1 MVEYDINSLSEEI
14 HQIYIEIKKQEKKLK
29 YLKKRLNLLLDLN
42 NEKKVTDKYGYVT
55 VTTYSNPYLPGLSE
69 EFNELSFDKQVEMCV
84 TSDLL
89 VPKFTLNT
97 KEYIERIAKEETV
110 IDQYVKERQT
120 KSYLRIGLNKDINAE
135 IKEIED
141 DEKLKHEKF
150 AEESDLSLDD
160 NKQPF

>member
-1 MVEYDINSLSEEI
+1 MADYDINSTSEEV

-55 VTTYSNPYLPGLSE
+55 VTRYSNPYLSGLSE
-69 EFNELSFDKQVEMCV
+69 EFNELSFDEQVEMCV

-120 KSYLRIGLNKDINAE
+120 KSYLRIGLNNDINAE
-135 IKEIED
+135 IKEIEE
-141 DEKLKHEKF
+141 DEKLKHENFVEK
-150 AEESDLSLDD
+150 SDSPLDD
-160 NKQPF
+160 EDPLF

>member
-55 VTTYSNPYLPGLSE
+55 VTRYSNPYLSGLSE
-69 EFNELSFDKQVEMCV
+69 EFNELSFDEQVEMCV

>member
-1 MVEYDINSLSEEI
+1 MVGYDINSTSEEV

-55 VTTYSNPYLPGLSE
+55 VTRYSNPYLTGLSE
-69 EFNELSFDKQVEMCV
+69 EFNELSFDEQVEMCV

-120 KSYLRIGLNKDINAE
+120 KSYLRIGLNNDINAE
-135 IKEIED
+135 IKEIEE

-150 AEESDLSLDD
+150 AEESDSPLDD
-160 NKQPF
+160 EDPVF

>member
-42 NEKKVTDKYGYVT
+42 NEKQVTDKYGYVT

>member
-1 MVEYDINSLSEEI
+1 MVEYDINSISEEI

-42 NEKKVTDKYGYVT
+42 NEKKVTDKYGYVA

>member
-1 MVEYDINSLSEEI
+1 MVEYDINSISEEI

>member
-1 MVEYDINSLSEEI
+1 MVEYDINSISEET

>member
-1 MVEYDINSLSEEI
+1 MADYDINSTSEEV

-55 VTTYSNPYLPGLSE
+55 VTRYSNPYLSGLSE
-69 EFNELSFDKQVEMCV
+69 EFNELSFDEQVEMCV

>member
-1 MVEYDINSLSEEI
+1 MVEYDINSISEET

-55 VTTYSNPYLPGLSE
+55 VTRYSNPYLSGLSE
-69 EFNELSFDKQVEMCV
+69 EFNELSFDEQVEMCV

>member
-42 NEKKVTDKYGYVT
+42 NEKQVTDKYGYVT

-69 EFNELSFDKQVEMCV
+69 EFNELSFDEQVEMCV

>member
-42 NEKKVTDKYGYVT
+42 NEKQVTDKYGYVT

-120 KSYLRIGLNKDINAE
+120 KSYLRIGLNNDINAE
-135 IKEIED
+135 IKEIEE

-150 AEESDLSLDD
+150 AEESDSPLDD
-160 NKQPF
+160 EDPLF

>member
-1 MVEYDINSLSEEI
+1 MVDYDINSTSEEV

-55 VTTYSNPYLPGLSE
+55 VTRYSNPYLSGLSE
-69 EFNELSFDKQVEMCV
+69 EFNELSFDEQVEMCV

-120 KSYLRIGLNKDINAE
+120 KSYLRIGLNNDINAE
-135 IKEIED
+135 IKEIEE
-141 DEKLKHEKF
+141 DEKLKHAKF
-150 AEESDLSLDD
+150 AEESDSPLDD
-160 NKQPF
+160 EDPVF

>member
-1 MVEYDINSLSEEI
+1 MADYDINSTSEEV

-42 NEKKVTDKYGYVT
+42 NEKKITDKYGYVT
-55 VTTYSNPYLPGLSE
+55 VTRYSNPYLSGLSE
-69 EFNELSFDKQVEMCV
+69 EFNELSFDEQVEMCV

-120 KSYLRIGLNKDINAE
+120 KSYLRIGLNNDINAE
-135 IKEIED
+135 IKEIEE

-150 AEESDLSLDD
+150 AEKSESPLDD
-160 NKQPF
+160 EDPLF